1 MQKVKKVVKKETFVQ
16 GVLALLFSQVIIKLL
31 GLVYKLY
38 LTNKEGFGDAGN
50 AIYGSGY
57 QIYALLLTLSSIGV
71 PGAIAKMIS
80 EKVAVGD
87 NRGAHRIFKISLVTF
102 GLIGL
107 AGTCIMFF
115 GAKYISNALLQIPEA
130 ELTMIALAP
139 AIFFVSIASVIR
151 GYFNGRETM
160 KATANSQTLEQV
172 FKTFFTVV
180 FVEIIAMFAHADTTL
195 MAAGATMA
203 TTLATFLSFGY
214 LYLYYHSMKKN
225 VWRDI
230 NSSVE
235 VKKESIKKVLKK
247 ILIVT
252 IPITI
257 TALLSTINKNI
268 DSFTVVGGLKNF
280 ITDDARAK
288 ELYGII
294 SGKVDTLTS
303 LPLSF
308 NVAFSSALVPAV
320 ASAIA
325 MKNKKM
331 ASNRISFTILATILL
346 GLPATVGMI
355 VFAEPILK
363 LLFPMQPEG
372 TLVLQITSLTIIT
385 IALVQ
390 TINAAL
396 QGIGRIVVPAVALTI
411 GVIVKYI
418 CNVTLVPNPNFGIN
432 GAAIGTVLCYIIADT
447 IAFIVLKRSI
457 KIKTGLIKFIIKP
470 LIASAIMAI
479 ISYGLYINIITIV
492 GNKLATMIALIV
504 AVIIYALSVATLK
517 ILTKEEILM
526 LPLGNKIYNILV
538 KLKIYSN
545 GKHAKNG

>member
-1 MQKVKKVVKKETFVQ
+1 MTKTGVKKETFVQ
-16 GVLALLFSQVIIKLL
+16 GIMALLFSQIIIKLL
-31 GLVYKLY
+31 GLIYKLY
-38 LTNKEGFGDAGN
+38 LTNREGFGDAGN

-87 NRGAHRIFKISLVTF
+87 NRGAHRIFKISIVTF

-107 AGTCIMFF
+107 LGTCIMFF
-115 GAKYISNALLQIPEA
+115 GAKYISSVMLQIPEA
-130 ELTMIALAP
+130 ELTMVALAP

-151 GYFNGRETM
+151 GYFNGIKSM

-180 FVEIIAMFAHADTTL
+180 FVEIIAVFTHADTKL
-195 MAAGATMA
+195 MAAGATVA

-214 LYLYYHSMKKN
+214 LYLYYRFTKKKI
-225 VWRDI
+225 WSDI
-230 NSSVE
+230 NTSTKNS
-235 VKKESIKKVLKK
+235 KEKVSKVLKQ

-320 ASAIA
+320 SSAIA
-325 MKNKKM
+325 MKNRKM
-331 ASNRISFTILATILL
+331 ASNKISFTILATILL

-372 TLVLQITSLTIIT
+372 ALVLQITSLTIIT
-385 IALVQ
+385 VALVQ

-396 QGIGRIVVPAVALTI
+396 QGIGRINIPAVALTI
-411 GVIVKYI
+411 GVIIKYI
-418 CNVTLVPNPNFGIN
+418 CNITLIPNPNFGIL
-432 GAAIGTVLCYIIADT
+432 GAAIGTVLCYVVADIIAFV
-447 IAFIVLKRSI
+447 ALKRSI
-457 KIKTGLIKFIIKP
+457 EIKTGVVKFVLKP
-470 LIASAIMAI
+470 MLASAIMAI
-479 ISYGLYINIITIV
+479 ISYGLYINIINII
-492 GNKLATMIALIV
+492 GSKLATVVSLIV
-504 AVIIYALSVATLK
+504 AVITYGLAVVTLK

-526 LPLGNKIYNILV
+526 LPLGNKLYKILN
-538 KLKIYSN
+538 KLKIYN
-545 GKHAKNG
+545 

>member
-1 MQKVKKVVKKETFVQ
+1 MAKAKKVVKKETFVQ

-71 PGAIAKMIS
+71 PGAIAKMTS
-80 EKVAVGD
+80 EKVAIGD
-87 NRGAHRIFKISLVTF
+87 NKGAHRIFKISLITF

-107 AGTCIMFF
+107 VGTCTMFF
-115 GAKYISNALLQIPEA
+115 GANYIANVMIQIPEA
-130 ELTMIALAP
+130 ELTIVALAP

-151 GYFNGRETM
+151 GYFNGM
-160 KATANSQTLEQV
+160 NSLKPTANSQTLEQV
-172 FKTFFTVV
+172 FKTFFTVL
-180 FVEIIAMFAHADTTL
+180 FVEIIAIATRLDTTL
-195 MAAGATMA
+195 MAAGATIA

-214 LYLYYHSMKKN
+214 LYIYYRSMKK
-225 VWRDI
+225 
-230 NSSVE
+230 SVLDNTITST
-235 VKKESIKKVLKK
+235 KNRQESIKKILKK
-247 ILIVT
+247 IMIVS

-257 TALLSTINKNI
+257 TALLSSVNKNI
-268 DSFTVVGGLKNF
+268 DSFTVVRGLKTF
-280 ITDDARAK
+280 IPDEARAK

-294 SGKVDTLTS
+294 SGKVDTLTT

-308 NVAFSSALVPAV
+308 NVAFSTALVPAV
-320 ASAIA
+320 SSAIA
-325 MKNKKM
+325 MKNKKV
-331 ASNRISFTILATILL
+331 ASDKISFTLLATILL

-355 VFAEPILK
+355 IFADPILK

-396 QGIGRIVVPAVALTI
+396 QGLGRINVPAIALTI
-411 GVIVKYI
+411 GVIIKFV
-418 CNVTLVPNPNFGIN
+418 CNITLVPNPNFGIN
-432 GAAIGTVLCYIIADT
+432 GAAIGTVMCYVVADI

-457 KIKTGLIKFIIKP
+457 KIDTKMTKFVIKP
-470 LIASAIMAI
+470 LLACAIMGI
-479 ISYGLYINIITIV
+479 ISYGLYINIINIL
-492 GNKLATMIALIV
+492 GGKLSAIIAIFV
-504 AVIIYALSVATLK
+504 AVIVYILAVATLK
-517 ILTKEEILM
+517 ILTKEEVLM
-526 LPLGNKIYNILV
+526 LPMGNKIYKVLN
-538 KLKIYSN
+538 KLKIYN
-545 GKHAKNG
+545 

>member
-16 GVLALLFSQVIIKLL
+16 GILALLFSQIIIKLL

-38 LTNKEGFGDAGN
+38 LTNREGFGDAGN

-80 EKVAVGD
+80 EKAAIGD
-87 NRGAHRIFKISLVTF
+87 NKGAHRIFKISLVTF
-102 GLIGL
+102 GLVGL
-107 AGTCIMFF
+107 IGTCIMFF
-115 GAKYISNALLQIPEA
+115 GARYISNVMLQIPEA

-139 AIFFVSIASVIR
+139 AIFFVAIASVIR
-151 GYFNGRETM
+151 GYFNGMHTM

-172 FKTFFTVV
+172 FKTFFTLL
-180 FVEIIAMFAHADTTL
+180 FVELIAIFTNADTTL
-195 MAAGATMA
+195 MAAGATIA

-214 LYLYYHSMKKN
+214 LYLYYKTTKKN
-225 VWRDI
+225 IKNDE
-230 NSSVE
+230 NSYNRKIKQESV
-235 VKKESIKKVLKK
+235 KKVLKN
-247 ILIVT
+247 ILIVS

-257 TALLSTINKNI
+257 TALLSSINKNI
-268 DSFTVVGGLKNF
+268 DSFTVVGGLKTF
-280 ITDDARAK
+280 IPDEARAK

-320 ASAIA
+320 ASAVAI
-325 MKNKKM
+325 KNRKV
-331 ASNRISFTILATILL
+331 ASEKISFTILATILI

-355 VFAEPILK
+355 IFAEPILK

-372 TLVLQITSLTIIT
+372 TLVLQITSLTIIS

-396 QGIGRIVVPAVALTI
+396 QGIGRVNVPAIALTM
-411 GVIVKYI
+411 GVIIKFI

-432 GAAIGTVLCYIIADT
+432 GAAIGSVLCYVVADL
-447 IAFIVLKRSI
+447 IAFIVLKKSI
-457 KIKTGLIKFIIKP
+457 KIETKLSKFVIKP
-470 LIASAIMAI
+470 LLASIIMGI
-479 ISYGLYINIITIV
+479 ISYGLYINIIGII
-492 GNKLATMIALIV
+492 GNKLATIISLIV
-504 AVIIYALSVATLK
+504 AVIVYGLSVATLK
-517 ILTKEEILM
+517 VLTKEEILM
-526 LPLGNKIYNILV
+526 LPLGGKIYKVLN
-538 KLKIYSN
+538 KLKIYN
-545 GKHAKNG
+545 

>member
-16 GVLALLFSQVIIKLL
+16 GILALLFSQIIIKLL

-38 LTNKEGFGDAGN
+38 LTNREGFGDAGN

-80 EKVAVGD
+80 EKAAVGD

-107 AGTCIMFF
+107 LGTCIMFF
-115 GAKYISNALLQIPEA
+115 GARYISNVMLQIPEA
-130 ELTMIALAP
+130 ELTMVALAP
-139 AIFFVSIASVIR
+139 AIFFVAIASVIR
-151 GYFNGRETM
+151 GYFNGMHTM

-172 FKTFFTVV
+172 FKTFFTLL
-180 FVEIIAMFAHADTTL
+180 FVELIAMFTNANTTL
-195 MAAGATMA
+195 MAAGATIA

-214 LYLYYHSMKKN
+214 LYLYYKSTKKN
-225 VWRDI
+225 VK
-230 NSSVE
+230 NSESSYIGNT
-235 VKKESIKKVLKK
+235 KESVKDVLKT
-247 ILIVT
+247 ILIVS

-268 DSFTVVGGLKNF
+268 DSFTVVSGLKTF
-280 ITDDARAK
+280 IADENRAK

-294 SGKVDTLTS
+294 SGKVDTLTT

-320 ASAIA
+320 ASAVA
-325 MKNKKM
+325 MKNTKV
-331 ASNRISFTILATILL
+331 ASEKISFTILATILI

-372 TLVLQITSLTIIT
+372 TLVLQITSLSIIT

-396 QGIGRIVVPAVALTI
+396 QGIGRINVPAIALTI
-411 GVIVKYI
+411 GVIIKFI
-418 CNVTLVPNPNFGIN
+418 CNITLVPNPNPYYGGIN
-432 GAAIGTVLCYIIADT
+432 GAAMGTVLCYIIADV

-457 KIKTGLIKFIIKP
+457 KIDTKLSKFVIKP
-470 LIASAIMAI
+470 LIASIMMGI
-479 ISYGLYINIITIV
+479 ISYGLYINIINTI
-492 GNKLATMIALIV
+492 GNKLATIISIIV
-504 AVIIYALSVATLK
+504 AVIVYGLSIATLK

-526 LPLGNKIYNILV
+526 LPLGNKIYKLLN
-538 KLKIYSN
+538 KLKIYN
-545 GKHAKNG
+545 

>member
-1 MQKVKKVVKKETFVQ
+1 MTKTGVKKETFVQ
-16 GVLALLFSQVIIKLL
+16 GIMALLFSQIIIKLM
-31 GLVYKLY
+31 GLIYKLY
-38 LTNKEGFGDAGN
+38 LTNREGFGDAGN

-87 NRGAHRIFKISLVTF
+87 NRGAHRIFKISIVTF

-107 AGTCIMFF
+107 LGTCIMFF
-115 GAKYISNALLQIPEA
+115 GAKYISSVMLQIPEA
-130 ELTMIALAP
+130 ELTMVALAP

-151 GYFNGRETM
+151 GYFNGIKSM

-180 FVEIIAMFAHADTTL
+180 FVEIIAVFTHADTKL
-195 MAAGATMA
+195 MAAGATVA

-214 LYLYYHSMKKN
+214 LYLYYRFTKKKIWN
-225 VWRDI
+225 DI
-230 NSSVE
+230 NTSTKNS
-235 VKKESIKKVLKK
+235 KEKVSKVLKQ

-320 ASAIA
+320 SSAIA
-325 MKNKKM
+325 MKNRKM
-331 ASNRISFTILATILL
+331 ASNKISFTILATILL

-372 TLVLQITSLTIIT
+372 VLVLQITSLTIIT
-385 IALVQ
+385 VALVQ

-396 QGIGRIVVPAVALTI
+396 QGIGRINIPAVALTI
-411 GVIVKYI
+411 GVIIKYI
-418 CNVTLVPNPNFGIN
+418 CNITLIPNPNFGIL
-432 GAAIGTVLCYIIADT
+432 GAAIGTVLCYVVADIIAFV
-447 IAFIVLKRSI
+447 ALKRSI
-457 KIKTGLIKFIIKP
+457 EIKTGVVKFVLKP
-470 LIASAIMAI
+470 MLASAIMVI
-479 ISYGLYINIITIV
+479 ISYGLYINIINII
-492 GNKLATMIALIV
+492 GSKLATVVSLIV
-504 AVIIYALSVATLK
+504 AVITYGLAVVTLK

-526 LPLGNKIYNILV
+526 LPLGNKLYKILN
-538 KLKIYSN
+538 KLKIYN
-545 GKHAKNG
+545 

>member
-1 MQKVKKVVKKETFVQ
+1 MQKVKKTVKKETFVQ
-16 GVLALLFSQVIIKLL
+16 GILALLFSQIIIKLL

-38 LTNKEGFGDAGN
+38 LTNREGFGDAGN

-80 EKVAVGD
+80 EKAAVGD

-102 GLIGL
+102 GLVGL
-107 AGTCIMFF
+107 MGTCIMFF
-115 GAKYISNALLQIPEA
+115 GARYISNAMLQIPEA
-130 ELTMIALAP
+130 ELTMVALAP
-139 AIFFVSIASVIR
+139 AIFFVAIASVIR
-151 GYFNGRETM
+151 GYFNGMHTM

-172 FKTFFTVV
+172 FKTFFTLV
-180 FVEIIAMFAHADTTL
+180 FVELIAIFTNADTTL
-195 MAAGATMA
+195 MAAGATIA

-214 LYLYYHSMKKN
+214 LYLYYKATKKN
-225 VWRDI
+225 VKNDETI
-230 NSSVE
+230 YNKKIKQESV
-235 VKKESIKKVLKK
+235 KKVLKK
-247 ILIVT
+247 ILIVS

-268 DSFTVVGGLKNF
+268 DSFTVVGGLKTF
-280 ITDDARAK
+280 ITDEARAK

-320 ASAIA
+320 ASAVA
-325 MKNKKM
+325 MKNKKV
-331 ASNRISFTILATILL
+331 ASEKISFTLLATILI

-355 VFAEPILK
+355 IFAEPILK
-363 LLFPMQPEG
+363 LLFPMQSEG
-372 TLVLQITSLTIIT
+372 TFVLQITSLTIIA

-396 QGIGRIVVPAVALTI
+396 QGIGRVNVPAIALTI
-411 GVIVKYI
+411 GVIIKFI

-432 GAAIGTVLCYIIADT
+432 GAAIGSVLCYIVADL

-457 KIKTGLIKFIIKP
+457 KIETKLSKFVIKP
-470 LIASAIMAI
+470 LLASIIMGI
-479 ISYGLYINIITIV
+479 ISYGLYINIIGII
-492 GNKLATMIALIV
+492 GNKLATIISLIV
-504 AVIIYALSVATLK
+504 AVIVYGLSVATLK
-517 ILTKEEILM
+517 VLTKEEILM
-526 LPLGNKIYNILV
+526 LPLGSKIYKALN
-538 KLKIYSN
+538 KLKIYN
-545 GKHAKNG
+545 

>member
-1 MQKVKKVVKKETFVQ
+1 MQIVKKGVKKETFIQ
-16 GVLALLFSQVIIKLL
+16 GILALLFSQVIIKLL
-31 GLVYKLY
+31 GLIYKLY

-71 PGAIAKMIS
+71 PGAIAKMTS

-87 NRGAHRIFKISLVTF
+87 NRGAHRIFKISLITF

-107 AGTCIMFF
+107 IGTCAMFF
-115 GAKYISNALLQIPEA
+115 GARYISNVLLEIPEA
-130 ELTMIALAP
+130 ELTMVALSP

-151 GYFNGRETM
+151 GYFNGMESL
-160 KATANSQTLEQV
+160 KPTANSQTLEQV
-172 FKTFFTVV
+172 FKTFLTVL
-180 FVEIIAMFAHADTTL
+180 FVEIIAIFTKSDTTL
-195 MAAGATMA
+195 MAAGATIA

-214 LYLYYHSMKKN
+214 LFLYYCSMKKSVWKN
-225 VWRDI
+225 VNI
-230 NSSVE
+230 SKISSQAS
-235 VKKESIKKVLKK
+235 ESVRKVLKK
-247 ILIVT
+247 IMIVS

-257 TALLSTINKNI
+257 TALLSSVNKNI
-268 DSFTVVGGLKNF
+268 DAFTVVKSLKTF
-280 ITDDARAK
+280 IPDEARAK

-308 NVAFSSALVPAV
+308 NVAFSVALVPAV
-320 ASAIA
+320 SSAIA

-331 ASNRISFTILATILL
+331 ASEKISFTILATILI

-385 IALVQ
+385 VALVQ

-396 QGIGRIVVPAVALTI
+396 QGLGRVNVPAIALTI
-411 GVIVKYI
+411 GVIIKFI
-418 CNVTLVPNPNFGIN
+418 CNIILVPNPNFGIN
-432 GAAIGTVLCYIIADT
+432 GAAIGTVLCYVIADI
-447 IAFIVLKRSI
+447 IAFIVLKKTI
-457 KIKTGLIKFIIKP
+457 KIDTKLTKFVIKP
-470 LIASAIMAI
+470 ILASAIMSI
-479 ISYGLYINIITIV
+479 ISYGLYINIINFI
-492 GNKLATMIALIV
+492 GIKLATIICIV
-504 AVIIYALSVATLK
+504 CAVITYMLSVVTLK

-526 LPLGNKIYNILV
+526 LPLGNRIYKVLN
-538 KLKIYSN
+538 KLKIYN
-545 GKHAKNG
+545 

>member
-1 MQKVKKVVKKETFVQ
+1 MQAVKKGVRKETFVQ
-16 GVLALLFSQVIIKLL
+16 GIIALLFSQIIIKLL

-38 LTNKEGFGDAGN
+38 LTNREGFGDAGN

-87 NRGAHRIFKISLVTF
+87 NKGAHRIFKISLVAF

-107 AGTCIMFF
+107 SGTCIMFF
-115 GAKYISNALLQIPEA
+115 GARYIANEMLQIPEA
-130 ELTMIALAP
+130 ELTIVALAP
-139 AIFFVSIASVIR
+139 AIFFVSIASIIR
-151 GYFNGRETM
+151 GYFNGIKNL

-172 FKTFFTVV
+172 FKTFLTVV
-180 FVEIIAMFAHADTTL
+180 IVEIIAMASNADTTL
-195 MAAGATMA
+195 MAAGATIA

-214 LYLYYHSMKKN
+214 LYLYYQFTKKKI
-225 VWRDI
+225 WGDI
-230 NSSVE
+230 KLTE
-235 VKKESIKKVLKK
+235 KAHKESAFKVLKK
-247 ILIVT
+247 IMIVT

-257 TALLSTINKNI
+257 TALLSTVNKNI
-268 DSFTVVGGLKNF
+268 DSFTVVSGLKSF
-280 ITDDARAK
+280 IADNARAK

-294 SGKVDTLTS
+294 SGKVDTLTT

-308 NVAFSSALVPAV
+308 NVAFSTALVPAV
-320 ASAIA
+320 SSAIA
-325 MKNKKM
+325 MNNKKM

-346 GLPATVGMI
+346 GIPSTVGMI

-372 TLVLQITSLTIIT
+372 TLVLQITSLTIIS

-396 QGIGRIVVPAVALTI
+396 QGIGRINVPAIALTI
-411 GVIVKYI
+411 GVFVKFI
-418 CNVTLVPNPNFGIN
+418 CNKTLVPNPNPYYGGIN

-457 KIKTGLIKFIIKP
+457 KIKTGVVKFVIKP
-470 LIASAIMAI
+470 ILASIIMAI
-479 ISYGLYINIITIV
+479 ISYGLYINIIGII
-492 GNKLATMIALIV
+492 GAKLATIISLVV
-504 AVIIYALSVATLK
+504 AVIVYGLSVAVLK
-517 ILTKEEILM
+517 ILTKEEVLM
-526 LPLGNKIYNILV
+526 LPLGNKIYKMLN
-538 KLKIYSN
+538 KMKIYE
-545 GKHAKNG
+545 

>member
-1 MQKVKKVVKKETFVQ
+1 MQKAKKVVKKETFVQ
-16 GVLALLFSQVIIKLL
+16 GILALLFSQIIIKLL

-38 LTNKEGFGDAGN
+38 LTNREGFGDAGN

-80 EKVAVGD
+80 EKAAIGD

-102 GLIGL
+102 GLVGL
-107 AGTCIMFF
+107 FGTCIMFF
-115 GAKYISNALLQIPEA
+115 GARYISNVMLQIPEA
-130 ELTMIALAP
+130 ELTMVALAP
-139 AIFFVSIASVIR
+139 AIFFVAIASVIR
-151 GYFNGRETM
+151 GYFNGMHTM

-172 FKTFFTVV
+172 FKTFFTLL
-180 FVEIIAMFAHADTTL
+180 FVEIIAMFTNADTTL
-195 MAAGATMA
+195 MAAGATIA

-214 LYLYYHSMKKN
+214 LYLYYKSTKKN
-225 VWRDI
+225 I
-230 NSSVE
+230 KNNENSYIGNTRESV
-235 VKKESIKKVLKK
+235 KDVLKT
-247 ILIVT
+247 ILIVS

-257 TALLSTINKNI
+257 TALLSTVNKNI
-268 DSFTVVGGLKNF
+268 DSFTVVGGLKTF
-280 ITDDARAK
+280 ITDENRAK

-294 SGKVDTLTS
+294 SGKVDTLTT

-320 ASAIA
+320 ASAVAI
-325 MKNKKM
+325 KNTKV
-331 ASNRISFTILATILL
+331 ASEKISFTILATILI

-355 VFAEPILK
+355 IFAEPILK

-372 TLVLQITSLTIIT
+372 TLVLQITSLSIIT

-396 QGIGRIVVPAVALTI
+396 QGIGRINVPAVALTI
-411 GVIVKYI
+411 GVIAKFI
-418 CNVTLVPNPNFGIN
+418 CNITLVPNPQFGIL
-432 GAAIGTVLCYIIADT
+432 GAAIGTVLCYIIADV

-457 KIKTGLIKFIIKP
+457 KLDTKLSKFVIKP
-470 LIASAIMAI
+470 LIASIIMGI
-479 ISYGLYINIITIV
+479 ISYGLYINIINII
-492 GNKLATMIALIV
+492 GNKLATIISLIV
-504 AVIIYALSVATLK
+504 AVIVYGLSIATLK

-526 LPLGNKIYNILV
+526 LPLGNKIYKLLN
-538 KLKIYSN
+538 KLKIYN
-545 GKHAKNG
+545 

>member
-1 MQKVKKVVKKETFVQ
+1 MTKTGVKKETFVQ
-16 GVLALLFSQVIIKLL
+16 GIMALLFSQIIIKLM
-31 GLVYKLY
+31 GLIYKLY
-38 LTNKEGFGDAGN
+38 LTNREGFGDAGN

-87 NRGAHRIFKISLVTF
+87 NRGAHRIFKISIVTF

-107 AGTCIMFF
+107 LGTCIMFF
-115 GAKYISNALLQIPEA
+115 GAKYISSVMLQIPEA
-130 ELTMIALAP
+130 ELTMVALAP

-151 GYFNGRETM
+151 GYFNGIKSM

-180 FVEIIAMFAHADTTL
+180 FVEIIAVFTHADTKL
-195 MAAGATMA
+195 MAAGATVA

-214 LYLYYHSMKKN
+214 LYLYYRFTKKKIWN
-225 VWRDI
+225 DI
-230 NSSVE
+230 NTSTKNS
-235 VKKESIKKVLKK
+235 KEKVSKVLKQ

-320 ASAIA
+320 SSAIA
-325 MKNKKM
+325 MKNRKM
-331 ASNRISFTILATILL
+331 ASNKISFTILATILL

-372 TLVLQITSLTIIT
+372 ALVLQITSLTIIT
-385 IALVQ
+385 VALVQ

-396 QGIGRIVVPAVALTI
+396 QGIGRINIPAVALTI
-411 GVIVKYI
+411 GVIIKYI
-418 CNVTLVPNPNFGIN
+418 CNITLIPNPNFGIL
-432 GAAIGTVLCYIIADT
+432 GAAIGTVLCYVVADIIAFV
-447 IAFIVLKRSI
+447 ALKRSI
-457 KIKTGLIKFIIKP
+457 EIKTGVLKFVLKP
-470 LIASAIMAI
+470 MLASAIMAI
-479 ISYGLYINIITIV
+479 ISYGLYINIINII
-492 GNKLATMIALIV
+492 GSKLATVVSLIV
-504 AVIIYALSVATLK
+504 AVITYGLAVVTLK

-526 LPLGNKIYNILV
+526 LPLGNKLYKILN
-538 KLKIYSN
+538 KLKIYN
-545 GKHAKNG
+545 

>member
-1 MQKVKKVVKKETFVQ
+1 MQTKKKVVKKETFVQ
-16 GVLALLFSQVIIKLL
+16 GILALLFSQIIVKLL

-71 PGAIAKMIS
+71 PGAISKMIS

-87 NRGAHRIFKISLVTF
+87 DKGAHRIFKISIVTF
-102 GLIGL
+102 GLVGL
-107 AGTCIMFF
+107 VGTCIMFF
-115 GAKYISNALLQIPEA
+115 GAKYISNVMLQIPEA
-130 ELTMIALAP
+130 ELTIVALAP
-139 AIFFVSIASVIR
+139 AIFFVSIASIIR
-151 GYFNGRETM
+151 GYFNGMKTM

-172 FKTFFTVV
+172 FKTFLTV
-180 FVEIIAMFAHADTTL
+180 FIVEIIAMFTQANTTL
-195 MAAGATMA
+195 MAAGATIA

-214 LYLYYHSMKKN
+214 LYLYYKNTKKKIWKN
-225 VWRDI
+225 VKA
-230 NSSVE
+230 STKTE
-235 VKKESIKKVLKK
+235 KESVGRVLKT
-247 ILIVT
+247 ILMVT

-268 DSFTVVGGLKNF
+268 DSFTIVGGLKNF
-280 ITDDARAK
+280 ITDEARAK
-288 ELYGII
+288 ELYGIV

-320 ASAIA
+320 SSAIA
-325 MKNKKM
+325 MGNKKL
-331 ASNRISFTILATILL
+331 AQSRISFTILATILL

-385 IALVQ
+385 VALVQ

-396 QGIGRIVVPAVALTI
+396 QGLGKFNVPAIALTI
-411 GVIVKYI
+411 GVIIKYI

-432 GAAIGTVLCYIIADT
+432 GAAIGTVLCYVIADL

-457 KIKTGLIKFIIKP
+457 KIKTGLGKFIIKP
-470 LIASAIMAI
+470 LLACLIMAV
-479 ISYGLYINIITIV
+479 ISYGLYINIINIIGAKIATI
-492 GNKLATMIALIV
+492 IALVV
-504 AVIIYALSVATLK
+504 AVIIYGLSIAVLK
-517 ILTKEEILM
+517 VLTKEEILM
-526 LPLGNKIYNILV
+526 LPLGNKIYKVLT
-538 KLKIYSN
+538 KMKIY
-545 GKHAKNG
+545 AE

>member
-1 MQKVKKVVKKETFVQ
+1 MQNVKKVVKKETFVQ
-16 GVLALLFSQVIIKLL
+16 GILALLFSQVIIKLL
-31 GLVYKLY
+31 GLIYKLY

-107 AGTCIMFF
+107 TGTCVMFF
-115 GAKYISNALLQIPEA
+115 GAKYISNAMLQIPEA
-130 ELTMIALAP
+130 ELTMVALAP

-151 GYFNGRETM
+151 GYFNGIGSL
-160 KATANSQTLEQV
+160 KPTANSQTLEQV

-180 FVEIIAMFAHADTTL
+180 FVEIIAIFTQADTTL
-195 MAAGATMA
+195 MAAGATIA

-214 LYLYYHSMKKN
+214 LYLYYRLMKKN
-225 VWRDI
+225 VWKDI
-230 NSSVE
+230 NASAKTSN
-235 VKKESIKKVLKK
+235 ESIKKVLKK
-247 ILIVT
+247 ILIVS

-268 DSFTVVGGLKNF
+268 DAFTVVGGLKNF
-280 ITDDARAK
+280 ITDEARAK

-308 NVAFSSALVPAV
+308 NVAFSTALVPAV
-320 ASAIA
+320 SSAIA
-325 MKNKKM
+325 MKNKKV
-331 ASNRISFTILATILL
+331 ASNKISFTILATILL

-385 IALVQ
+385 VALVQ

-396 QGIGRIVVPAVALTI
+396 QGLGRVNVPAIALTI
-411 GVIVKYI
+411 GVIIKFI
-418 CNVTLVPNPNFGIN
+418 CNITLVPNPNFGIL
-432 GAAIGTVLCYIIADT
+432 GAAIGTVLCYIVADI

-457 KIKTGLIKFIIKP
+457 KIETKLTKFVIKP
-470 LIASAIMAI
+470 ILASLIMAI
-479 ISYGLYINIITIV
+479 ISYGLYINIINII
-492 GNKLATMIALIV
+492 GNKLATIIAIII
-504 AVIIYALSVATLK
+504 AVISYGLSVATLK

-526 LPLGNKIYNILV
+526 LPLGNKIYKLLN
-538 KLKIYSN
+538 KLKIYN
-545 GKHAKNG
+545 

>member
-16 GVLALLFSQVIIKLL
+16 GILALLFSQIIIKLL
-31 GLVYKLY
+31 GLIYKLY

-87 NRGAHRIFKISLVTF
+87 ERGAHRIFKISLVTF

-130 ELTMIALAP
+130 ELTMVALAP

-151 GYFNGRETM
+151 GYFNGIKTM

-180 FVEIIAMFAHADTTL
+180 FVEIIAMFTNADTTL
-195 MAAGATMA
+195 MAAGATIA

-214 LYLYYHSMKKN
+214 LYLYYRSMKKKIWN
-225 VWRDI
+225 DVNLSTRG
-230 NSSVE
+230 S
-235 VKKESIKKVLKK
+235 KESVKKVLKN

-280 ITDDARAK
+280 ITDENRAK

-294 SGKVDTLTS
+294 SGKVDTLTT

-320 ASAIA
+320 SSAIA
-325 MKNKKM
+325 TRNKKQ

-355 VFAEPILK
+355 VFAQPILN
-363 LLFPMQPEG
+363 LLFPAQPEG
-372 TLVLQITSLTIIT
+372 ALVLQITSLTIIT

-396 QGIGRIVVPAVALTI
+396 QGIGRIVVPAIALTI
-411 GVIVKYI
+411 GVIIKYI
-418 CNVTLVPNPNFGIN
+418 CNVTLVPNSNFGIN
-432 GAAIGTVLCYIIADT
+432 GAAIGTVLCYVIADI
-447 IAFIVLKRSI
+447 IAFIVLKKNI
-457 KIKTGLIKFIIKP
+457 KINTGIIKFVIKP
-470 LIASAIMAI
+470 LLASAIMAI
-479 ISYGLYINIITIV
+479 ISYGLYINIINILGAKLSTI
-492 GNKLATMIALIV
+492 IAIIV
-504 AVIIYALSVATLK
+504 AVIAYGLSVATLK

-526 LPLGNKIYNILV
+526 LPLGNKIYKILN
-538 KLKIYSN
+538 KMKIYN
-545 GKHAKNG
+545 

>member
-16 GVLALLFSQVIIKLL
+16 GILALLFSQVIIKLL

-38 LTNKEGFGDAGN
+38 LTNREGFGDAGN

-80 EKVAVGD
+80 EKAAVGD

-102 GLIGL
+102 GLVGL
-107 AGTCIMFF
+107 FGTCIMFF
-115 GAKYISNALLQIPEA
+115 GARYISNVMLQIPEA
-130 ELTMIALAP
+130 ELTMVALAP
-139 AIFFVSIASVIR
+139 AIFFVAIASVIR
-151 GYFNGRETM
+151 GYFNGMHTM

-172 FKTFFTVV
+172 FKTFFTLL
-180 FVEIIAMFAHADTTL
+180 FVELIAMFTNANTTL
-195 MAAGATMA
+195 MAAGATIA

-214 LYLYYHSMKKN
+214 LYLYYKSTKKN
-225 VWRDI
+225 IKNTESTYVSNTRE
-230 NSSVE
+230 SV
-235 VKKESIKKVLKK
+235 KDVLKT
-247 ILIVT
+247 ILIVS

-257 TALLSTINKNI
+257 TALLSTVNKNI
-268 DSFTVVGGLKNF
+268 DSFTVVGGLKTF
-280 ITDDARAK
+280 ITDENRAK

-294 SGKVDTLTS
+294 SGKVDTLTT

-320 ASAIA
+320 ASAVA
-325 MKNKKM
+325 MKNKKV
-331 ASNRISFTILATILL
+331 ASEKISFTLLATILL

-355 VFAEPILK
+355 IFAGPILK

-372 TLVLQITSLTIIT
+372 TLVLQITSLTIIS

-396 QGIGRIVVPAVALTI
+396 QGIGRVNVPAIALTI
-411 GVIVKYI
+411 GVIIKFI
-418 CNVTLVPNPNFGIN
+418 CNITLVPNPNFGIN
-432 GAAIGTVLCYIIADT
+432 GAAIGSVLCYVVADL

-457 KIKTGLIKFIIKP
+457 KIETKLSKFVIKP
-470 LIASAIMAI
+470 LLASLIMGI
-479 ISYGLYINIITIV
+479 ISYGLYINIINII
-492 GNKLATMIALIV
+492 GNKLATIISLIV
-504 AVIIYALSVATLK
+504 AVITYGLSIATLK

-526 LPLGNKIYNILV
+526 LPLGNKIYKLLN
-538 KLKIYSN
+538 KLKIYN
-545 GKHAKNG
+545 

>member
-1 MQKVKKVVKKETFVQ
+1 MTKTGVKKETFVQ
-16 GVLALLFSQVIIKLL
+16 GIMALLFSQIIIKLM
-31 GLVYKLY
+31 GLIYKLY
-38 LTNKEGFGDAGN
+38 LTNREGFGDAGN

-87 NRGAHRIFKISLVTF
+87 NRGAHRIFKISIVTF

-107 AGTCIMFF
+107 LGTCIMFF
-115 GAKYISNALLQIPEA
+115 GAKYISSVMLQIPEA
-130 ELTMIALAP
+130 ELTMVALAP

-151 GYFNGRETM
+151 GYFNGIKSM

-180 FVEIIAMFAHADTTL
+180 FVEIIAVFTHADTKL
-195 MAAGATMA
+195 MAAGATVA

-214 LYLYYHSMKKN
+214 LYLYYRFTKKKIWN
-225 VWRDI
+225 DI
-230 NSSVE
+230 NTSTKNS
-235 VKKESIKKVLKK
+235 KEKVSKVLKQ

-320 ASAIA
+320 SSAIA
-325 MKNKKM
+325 MKNRKM
-331 ASNRISFTILATILL
+331 ASNKISFTILATILL

-372 TLVLQITSLTIIT
+372 ALVLQITSLTIIT
-385 IALVQ
+385 VALVQ

-396 QGIGRIVVPAVALTI
+396 QGIGRINIPAVALTI
-411 GVIVKYI
+411 GVIIKYI
-418 CNVTLVPNPNFGIN
+418 CNITLIPNPNFGIL
-432 GAAIGTVLCYIIADT
+432 GAAIGTVLCYVVADIIAFV
-447 IAFIVLKRSI
+447 ALKRSI
-457 KIKTGLIKFIIKP
+457 EIKTGVVKFVLKP
-470 LIASAIMAI
+470 MLASAIMAI
-479 ISYGLYINIITIV
+479 ISYGLYINIINII
-492 GNKLATMIALIV
+492 GSKLATVVSLIV
-504 AVIIYALSVATLK
+504 AVITYGLAVVTLK

-526 LPLGNKIYNILV
+526 LPLGNKLYKILN
-538 KLKIYSN
+538 KLKIYN
-545 GKHAKNG
+545 

>member
-16 GVLALLFSQVIIKLL
+16 GILALLFSQVIIKLL

-38 LTNKEGFGDAGN
+38 LTNREGFGDAGN

-80 EKVAVGD
+80 EKAAVGD

-102 GLIGL
+102 GLVGL
-107 AGTCIMFF
+107 FGTCIMFF
-115 GAKYISNALLQIPEA
+115 GARYISNVMLQIPEA
-130 ELTMIALAP
+130 ELTMVALAP
-139 AIFFVSIASVIR
+139 AIFFVAIASVIR
-151 GYFNGRETM
+151 GYFNGMHTM

-172 FKTFFTVV
+172 FKTFFTLL
-180 FVEIIAMFAHADTTL
+180 FVELIAMFTNANTTL
-195 MAAGATMA
+195 MAAGATIA

-214 LYLYYHSMKKN
+214 LYLYYKSTKKN
-225 VWRDI
+225 IKNTESTYVSNTRE
-230 NSSVE
+230 SV
-235 VKKESIKKVLKK
+235 KDVLKT
-247 ILIVT
+247 ILIVS

-257 TALLSTINKNI
+257 TALLSTVNKNI
-268 DSFTVVGGLKNF
+268 DSFTVVGGLKTF
-280 ITDDARAK
+280 ITDENRAK

-294 SGKVDTLTS
+294 SGKVDTLTT

-320 ASAIA
+320 ASAVA
-325 MKNKKM
+325 MKNKKV
-331 ASNRISFTILATILL
+331 ASEKISFTLLATILL

-355 VFAEPILK
+355 IFAGPILK

-372 TLVLQITSLTIIT
+372 TLVLQITSLTIIS

-396 QGIGRIVVPAVALTI
+396 QGIGRVNVPAIALTI
-411 GVIVKYI
+411 GVIIKFI
-418 CNVTLVPNPNFGIN
+418 CNITLVPNPNFGIN
-432 GAAIGTVLCYIIADT
+432 GAAIGSVLCYVVADL

-457 KIKTGLIKFIIKP
+457 KIETKLSKFVIKP
-470 LIASAIMAI
+470 LLASIIMGI
-479 ISYGLYINIITIV
+479 ISYGLYINIINII
-492 GNKLATMIALIV
+492 GNKLATIISLIV
-504 AVIIYALSVATLK
+504 AVITYGLSIATLK

-526 LPLGNKIYNILV
+526 LPLGNKIYKLLN
-538 KLKIYSN
+538 KLKIYN
-545 GKHAKNG
+545 

>member
-1 MQKVKKVVKKETFVQ
+1 MTKTGVKKETFVQ
-16 GVLALLFSQVIIKLL
+16 GIMALLFSQIIIKLL
-31 GLVYKLY
+31 GLIYKLY
-38 LTNKEGFGDAGN
+38 LTNREGFGDAGN

-80 EKVAVGD
+80 ERVAIGD
-87 NRGAHRIFKISLVTF
+87 NRGAHRIFKISIVTF

-107 AGTCIMFF
+107 LGTCLMFF
-115 GAKYISNALLQIPEA
+115 GAKYISNVMLQIPEA
-130 ELTMIALAP
+130 ELTMVALAP

-151 GYFNGRETM
+151 GYFNGIKSM

-180 FVEIIAMFAHADTTL
+180 FVEIIAVFTHADTRL
-195 MAAGATMA
+195 MAAGATVA

-214 LYLYYHSMKKN
+214 LYLYYRFTKKKIWSEIN
-225 VWRDI
+225 VSTKD
-230 NSSVE
+230 S
-235 VKKESIKKVLKK
+235 KEKVSKVLKQ

-320 ASAIA
+320 SSAIA
-325 MKNKKM
+325 MKNRKI
-331 ASNRISFTILATILL
+331 ASNKISFTILATILL

-385 IALVQ
+385 VALVQ

-396 QGIGRIVVPAVALTI
+396 QGIGRINIPAIALTI
-411 GVIVKYI
+411 GVIIKYI
-418 CNVTLVPNPNFGIN
+418 CNITLIPNPNFGIL
-432 GAAIGTVLCYIIADT
+432 GAAIGTVLCYVVADIIAFV
-447 IAFIVLKRSI
+447 ALKRSI
-457 KIKTGLIKFIIKP
+457 EIKTGIVKFVLKP
-470 LIASAIMAI
+470 ILASAIMAI
-479 ISYGLYINIITIV
+479 ISYGLYINIINMI
-492 GNKLATMIALIV
+492 GSKLATVISLIV
-504 AVIIYALSVATLK
+504 AVITYGLAVATLK

-526 LPLGNKIYNILV
+526 LPLGSKLYKVLNRLKIYN
-538 KLKIYSN
+538 
-545 GKHAKNG
+545 

>member
-16 GVLALLFSQVIIKLL
+16 GILALLFSQIIIKLL

-38 LTNKEGFGDAGN
+38 LTNREGFGDAGN

-80 EKVAVGD
+80 EKAAVGD

-102 GLIGL
+102 GLVGL
-107 AGTCIMFF
+107 FGTCIMFF
-115 GAKYISNALLQIPEA
+115 GARYISNVMLQIPEA
-130 ELTMIALAP
+130 ELTMVALAP
-139 AIFFVSIASVIR
+139 AIFFVAIASVIR
-151 GYFNGRETM
+151 GYFNGMHTM

-172 FKTFFTVV
+172 FKTFFTLL
-180 FVEIIAMFAHADTTL
+180 FVELIAMCTNANTTL
-195 MAAGATMA
+195 MAAGATIA

-214 LYLYYHSMKKN
+214 LYLYYKSTKKN
-225 VWRDI
+225 I
-230 NSSVE
+230 KNSESTYVSNTR
-235 VKKESIKKVLKK
+235 ESIKDVLKT
-247 ILIVT
+247 ILIVS

-257 TALLSTINKNI
+257 TALLSTVNKNI

-280 ITDDARAK
+280 ITDENRAK

-294 SGKVDTLTS
+294 SGKVDTLTT

-320 ASAIA
+320 ASAVA
-325 MKNKKM
+325 MKNRKV
-331 ASNRISFTILATILL
+331 ASEKISFTLLATILL

-355 VFAEPILK
+355 IFAEPILK

-372 TLVLQITSLTIIT
+372 TLVLQITSLTIIS

-396 QGIGRIVVPAVALTI
+396 QGIGRVNVPAIALTI
-411 GVIVKYI
+411 GVIIKFI
-418 CNVTLVPNPNFGIN
+418 CNITLVPNPNFGIN
-432 GAAIGTVLCYIIADT
+432 GAAIGSVLCYVVADL
-447 IAFIVLKRSI
+447 IAFIFLKKSI
-457 KIKTGLIKFIIKP
+457 KIETKLSKFVIKP
-470 LIASAIMAI
+470 LIASIIMGI
-479 ISYGLYINIITIV
+479 ISYGLYINIINII
-492 GNKLATMIALIV
+492 GNKLATIISLIV
-504 AVIIYALSVATLK
+504 AVITYGLSIATLK

-526 LPLGNKIYNILV
+526 LPLGNKIYKLLN
-538 KLKIYSN
+538 KLKIYN
-545 GKHAKNG
+545 

>member
-16 GVLALLFSQVIIKLL
+16 GILALLFSQVIIKLL

-38 LTNKEGFGDAGN
+38 LTNREGFGDAGN

-80 EKVAVGD
+80 EKAAVGD

-102 GLIGL
+102 GLVGL
-107 AGTCIMFF
+107 FGTCIMFF
-115 GAKYISNALLQIPEA
+115 GARYISNVMLQIPEA
-130 ELTMIALAP
+130 ELTMVALAP
-139 AIFFVSIASVIR
+139 AIFFVAIASVIR
-151 GYFNGRETM
+151 GYFNGMHTM

-172 FKTFFTVV
+172 FKTFFTLL
-180 FVEIIAMFAHADTTL
+180 FVELIAMFTNANTTL
-195 MAAGATMA
+195 MAAGATIA

-214 LYLYYHSMKKN
+214 LYLYYKSTKKN
-225 VWRDI
+225 IKNTESTYVSNTRE
-230 NSSVE
+230 SV
-235 VKKESIKKVLKK
+235 KDVLKT
-247 ILIVT
+247 ILIVS

-257 TALLSTINKNI
+257 TALLSTVNKNI
-268 DSFTVVGGLKNF
+268 DSFTVVGGLKTF
-280 ITDDARAK
+280 ITDENRAK

-294 SGKVDTLTS
+294 SGKVDTLTT

-320 ASAIA
+320 ASAVA
-325 MKNKKM
+325 MRNKKV
-331 ASNRISFTILATILL
+331 ASEKISFTLLATILL

-355 VFAEPILK
+355 IFAGPILK

-372 TLVLQITSLTIIT
+372 TLVLQITSLTIIS

-396 QGIGRIVVPAVALTI
+396 QGIGRVNVPAIALTI
-411 GVIVKYI
+411 GVIIKFI
-418 CNVTLVPNPNFGIN
+418 CNITLVPNPNFGIN
-432 GAAIGTVLCYIIADT
+432 GAAIGSVLCYVVADL

-457 KIKTGLIKFIIKP
+457 KIETKLSKFVIKP
-470 LIASAIMAI
+470 LLASLIMGI
-479 ISYGLYINIITIV
+479 ISYGLYINIINII
-492 GNKLATMIALIV
+492 GNKLATIISLIV
-504 AVIIYALSVATLK
+504 AVITYGLSIATLK

-526 LPLGNKIYNILV
+526 LPLGNKIYKLLN
-538 KLKIYSN
+538 KLKIYN
-545 GKHAKNG
+545 

>member
-1 MQKVKKVVKKETFVQ
+1 MQNEKKVVKKETFVQ
-16 GVLALLFSQVIIKLL
+16 GVLALLFSQIIIKLL

-80 EKVAVGD
+80 EKVAIGD
-87 NRGAHRIFKISLVTF
+87 NRGAHRIFKISIVTF

-107 AGTCIMFF
+107 TGTCIMFF
-115 GAKYISNALLQIPEA
+115 GAKYISNVMLQIPEA
-130 ELTMIALAP
+130 ELTLVALAP

-151 GYFNGRETM
+151 GYFNGIKTM

-180 FVEIIAMFAHADTTL
+180 FVEIIAMATSSNTTL
-195 MAAGATMA
+195 MAAGATVA

-214 LYLYYHSMKKN
+214 LYLYYRFKKKRIWEE
-225 VWRDI
+225 V
-230 NSSVE
+230 NSIPERRVKRRRESV
-235 VKKESIKKVLKK
+235 SKVLKN

-257 TALLSTINKNI
+257 TALLSTVNKNI
-268 DSFTVVGGLKNF
+268 DSFTVVRGLKNF
-280 ITDDARAK
+280 IADDARCK

-320 ASAIA
+320 SSAIA
-325 MKNKKM
+325 TKNKKV
-331 ASNRISFTILATILL
+331 ASEKISFTLLATILL
-346 GLPATVGMI
+346 GLPSTVGMI

-363 LLFPMQPEG
+363 LLFPAQPEG
-372 TLVLQITSLTIIT
+372 VLVLQITSLTIIT

-411 GVIVKYI
+411 GVVAKYI
-418 CNVTLVPNPNFGIN
+418 CNVILVPNPNFGIN

-457 KIKTGLIKFIIKP
+457 KIKTGIMKFVIKP
-470 LIASAIMAI
+470 LIASFIMGVV
-479 ISYGLYINIITIV
+479 SYGLYINTIGIV
-492 GNKLATMIALIV
+492 GGKIATVISLGV
-504 AVIIYALSVATLK
+504 AVITYGLSVVTLK
-517 ILTKEEILM
+517 ILKKEEILM
-526 LPLGNKIYNILV
+526 LPLGSKIYKVLN
-538 KLKIYSN
+538 KLKIYN
-545 GKHAKNG
+545 

>member
-1 MQKVKKVVKKETFVQ
+1 MQKVKKGVKKETFVQ
-16 GVLALLFSQVIIKLL
+16 GILALLFSQVIIKLL

-38 LTNKEGFGDAGN
+38 LTNREGFGDAGN

-87 NRGAHRIFKISLVTF
+87 NRGAHRIFKISIVTF

-107 AGTCIMFF
+107 TGTCIMFF
-115 GAKYISNALLQIPEA
+115 GAKYISNELLQIPEA
-130 ELTMIALAP
+130 ELTMVALSP

-151 GYFNGRETM
+151 GYFNGIKTM

-172 FKTFFTVV
+172 FKTFLTLIL
-180 FVEIIAMFAHADTTL
+180 VEIIAVFTKADTTL
-195 MAAGATMA
+195 MAAGATIA

-214 LYLYYHSMKKN
+214 LYLYYRTIKKS
-225 VWRDI
+225 VWKDI
-230 NSSVE
+230 NNSIE
-235 VKKESIKKVLKK
+235 KNKESIKKVLKN
-247 ILIVT
+247 ILIVS

-257 TALLSTINKNI
+257 TALLSSVNKNI
-268 DSFTVVGGLKNF
+268 DAFTVVRGLKNF
-280 ITDDARAK
+280 ITDESRAK

-294 SGKVDTLTS
+294 TGKVDTLTS

-308 NVAFSSALVPAV
+308 NVAFSIALVPAV
-320 ASAIA
+320 SSAIA
-325 MKNKKM
+325 MNKKKV
-331 ASNRISFTILATILL
+331 ASEKISFTILATILL

-355 VFAEPILK
+355 VFAEPILN

-385 IALVQ
+385 IALTQ

-396 QGIGRIVVPAVALTI
+396 QGIGRVNIPAIALTI
-411 GVIVKYI
+411 GVIIKYF
-418 CNVTLVPNPNFGIN
+418 CNIILVPNKDFGIN
-432 GAAIGTVLCYIIADT
+432 GAAIGSVLCYVVADL

-457 KIKTGLIKFIIKP
+457 KIETKFSKFIVKP
-470 LIASAIMAI
+470 LLASLIMGI
-479 ISYGLYINIITIV
+479 ISYGLYINIINII
-492 GNKLATMIALIV
+492 GNKLATVISILI
-504 AVIIYALSVATLK
+504 AVISYGLSVAVLK

-526 LPLGNKIYNILV
+526 LPLGNKIYSILH
-538 KLKIYSN
+538 KLKIYN
-545 GKHAKNG
+545 